1 MTIYEKEKENSYL
14 IAEDED
20 ILSFT
25 KREQE
30 ELLEVR
36 KYLEFKIY
44 KIITDCMETMDYKQA
59 FMDEEMDDMMESII
73 DSVNLKFK
81 LKG

>member
-14 IAEDED
+14 ITEDED

-30 ELLEVR
+30 ELLEAR
-36 KYLEFKIY
+36 KYLESEIY
-44 KIITDCMETMDYKQA
+44 KIITNYMQSMDYKQE
-59 FMDEEMDDMMESII
+59 FMDEEMDEMMESII

>member
-30 ELLEVR
+30 ELLEAR
-36 KYLEFKIY
+36 KYLESEIY
-44 KIITDCMETMDYKQA
+44 KIITNYMQSMDYKQE
-59 FMDEEMDDMMESII
+59 FMDEEMDEMMESII